1 MTNLLERAIS
11 TDDGDRAA
19 KIIQSALG
27 IESDEVADYCF
38 PKSWPSDREQRA
50 RIIGDWLRA
59 EARYLALRWQL
70 LDVPR
75 VCLNRGGRRFC
86 GNSAWC
92 LVRDR

>member
-1 MTNLLERAIS
+1 MTNLLVRAIS

-19 KIIQSALG
+19 KIIQNALG

-38 PKSWPSDREQRA
+38 PKSCPATVSNGRGSSE
-50 RIIGDWLRA
+50 IGWERKPDIWL
-59 EARYLALRWQL
+59 EDGKL
-70 LDVPR
+70 LGVLR

-92 LVRDR
+92 LVKDR